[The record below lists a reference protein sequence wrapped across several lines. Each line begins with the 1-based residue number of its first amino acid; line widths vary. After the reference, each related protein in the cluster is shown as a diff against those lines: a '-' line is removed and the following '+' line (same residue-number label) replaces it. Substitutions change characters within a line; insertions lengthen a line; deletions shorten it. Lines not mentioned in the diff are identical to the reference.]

1 MLAKVALAAFLLA
14 GSASLALADSNK
26 AAPAGSMTVA
36 QVTSKLQSQG
46 YNVTKVEFDDGS
58 YKVKATDASGHKSK
72 LSVNPKTGDVTS
84 KGNDD

>member
-1 MLAKVALAAFLLA
+1 MLAKAALAACLLV
-14 GSASLALADSNK
+14 GSASLALADSK
-26 AAPAGSMTVA
+26 VAPAGSMTVT

-46 YNVTKVEFDDGS
+46 YNVSKVEFDDGS

-84 KGNDD
+84 KGDDD